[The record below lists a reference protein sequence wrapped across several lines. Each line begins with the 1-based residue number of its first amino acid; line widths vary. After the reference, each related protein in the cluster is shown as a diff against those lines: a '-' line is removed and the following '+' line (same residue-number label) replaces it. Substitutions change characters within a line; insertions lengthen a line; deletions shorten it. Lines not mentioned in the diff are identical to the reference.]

1 MKINKIRTI
10 AAIYPWESLEAE
22 VVTNDEHVVYVNFQY
37 DDDVENLDDGVWC
50 YTKPIDVANVDDDI
64 YDYDDSNFDLYEV
77 IVKMKELFM
86 TLMNRKWDNTNEW
99 HCENV
104 K

>member
-37 DDDVENLDDGVWC
+37 DDDV
-50 YTKPIDVANVDDDI
+50 KI
-64 YDYDDSNFDLYEV
+64 
-77 IVKMKELFM
+77 
-86 TLMNRKWDNTNEW
+86 
-99 HCENV
+99 
-104 K
+104 